1 MKKLLIILF
10 LNAVLIN
17 INAQGV
23 DFKIKYSNSTLSEF
37 RKSLGIEAGF
47 SKIDKS
53 DNKVG
58 ILISSSYNPYDY
70 DFIRRSPADPSSYII
85 KEVKPNS
92 FSFGLEMYYT
102 FDIYSNERTAL
113 YIGPQAGIINFL
125 FNESIHRLPSGEY
138 PERTYTENKF
148 EGPKVNIGI
157 QIEHEIKNVLLDN
170 LNLCYTINSK
180 IGNYEELFAMGGI
193 DPWAFLAID
202 FKVGFNY
209 KFLKKEK

>member
-17 INAQGV
+17 INAQGF

-37 RKSLGIEAGF
+37 RKSLGIETGF
-47 SKIDKS
+47 SKFHKS
-53 DNKVG
+53 GNKFG
-58 ILISSSYNPYDY
+58 ILVSSSFNPYDY
-70 DFIRRSPADPSSYII
+70 DYIKRSTADPSFYII
-85 KEVKPNS
+85 KEVKPKS
-92 FSFGLEMYYT
+92 FSFGLDIYYT

-125 FNESIHRLPSGEY
+125 IKESIHRLPSGEY
-138 PERTYTENKF
+138 SERTYTENNF
-148 EGPKVNIGI
+148 EGPKINIGI

-170 LNLCYTINSK
+170 LNLSYAISSK
-180 IGNYEELFAMGGI
+180 IGNYEKLFAMGSI

-202 FKVGFNY
+202 LKVGLNY
-209 KFLKKEK
+209 KFIKKEK